1 MARYT
6 KTVIIN
12 NNMGFDALHPG
23 QWFKWAG
30 AGGNGAR
37 GQWYGKTRAGADAV
51 RHQSGSWGKL
61 SDTRRAHLVRL
72 WALQHGA
79 K

>member
-6 KTVIIN
+6 KTVIISSN
-12 NNMGFDALHPG
+12 QQFDQLQPG
-23 QWFKWAG
+23 QWFQWSG
-30 AGGNGAR
+30 ADGNGGR

-51 RHQSGSWGKL
+51 RHQNGKWGKL
-61 SDTRRAHLVRL
+61 SDTQRAALVRK
-72 WALQHGA
+72 WAKENGS